1 MTDADLARRPAEPVE
16 LRGVGVSPGVVVG
29 PVARVVRASAEPS
42 PRPAPDVNAEV
53 ERLTHALRT
62 VADNLSAS
70 SAAASGEIAEILS
83 ATAMMAQDPAL
94 ASQAQ
99 QFVRDHRVT
108 AQRAVWVV
116 ADEYAVKLAGLGG
129 YLADR
134 ATDVRDVRDRVVAEL
149 DGTPPPGLPDPGHP
163 HVLVATDLAPADT
176 ASLDP
181 ARVLA
186 LVTEQGGPTG
196 HTAII
201 ARSLGLVGVVACP
214 AAASLADGDLVRVDG
229 AAGTVT
235 TGLDIATRVTE
246 PRARTSG
253 RLGDGPHMTADGRE
267 VTLLANVGDG
277 AGARRARDL
286 GSRGCGL
293 FRTEL
298 LFLDRTRAP
307 GVDEQHRAYR
317 EVLEALPGRVVV
329 RTLDAGAD
337 KPLPF
342 LRLDGEPNPALG
354 VRGLRVAFEYEGVL
368 TDQLQ
373 AVASAAADTGAD
385 VWVMAPMVAT
395 VDEAAWF
402 RELCERHGLYRVG
415 VMVEVPSA
423 ALLAE
428 ELLGVVDFLS
438 IGTNDLTQY
447 TLAADRVSGPLAAL
461 NDPWQPAVLRL
472 VKMTAAAGGR
482 LGKPVG
488 VCGEAAADPQLA
500 AVLVGLGVTSL
511 SADAGVLCDVA
522 ATLAGVTA
530 EQCRRAADAA
540 VATTSPRAAR
550 AAAAAHLDPGPTDTQ
565 AGDRVASISVAATA
579 SPSTLRPTLS
589 PSNP

>member
-1 MTDADLARRPAEPVE
+1 MIDADLQGHPPEPAE
-16 LRGVGVSPGVVVG
+16 LRGVGVSFGVVVG
-29 PVARVVRASAEPS
+29 PVARVVRPSAEPS
-42 PRPAPDVNAEV
+42 SQSAADVGAEV
-53 ERLTHALRT
+53 EHLSRALRT
-62 VADNLSAS
+62 VAEDLTAR

-83 ATAMMAQDPAL
+83 ATAMMAGDPAL
-94 ASQAQ
+94 AGQAQ

-116 ADEYAVKLAGLGG
+116 ADEYAVKLVGLGG

-134 ATDVRDVRDRVVAEL
+134 ASDVRDVRDRVVAEL
-149 DGTPPPGLPDPGHP
+149 DGTPPPGLPRPGHP

-176 ASLDP
+176 AGLDP
-181 ARVLA
+181 GQVLA

-201 ARSLGLVGVVACP
+201 ARSLGLACVVACP

-235 TGLDIATRVTE
+235 TGLDLATPVTHH
-246 PRARTSG
+246 RTRKG
-253 RLGDGPHMTADGRE
+253 TRLGDGPHSTADGHE
-267 VTLLANVGDG
+267 VSLLANVGDA
-277 AGARRARDL
+277 AGARRARGL
-286 GSRGCGL
+286 GALGCGL

-298 LFLDRTRAP
+298 LFLDRTQAP
-307 GVDEQHRAYR
+307 DVDEQHRAYR

-342 LRLDGEPNPALG
+342 LRLDSEPNPALG
-354 VRGLRVAFEYEGVL
+354 VRGLRVALNNEPVL

-373 AVASAAADTGAD
+373 AIASAAVDTGTE

-395 VDEAAWF
+395 VEEATWF
-402 RELCERHGLYRVG
+402 RELCESHGLHRVG

-423 ALLAE
+423 ALLAD
-428 ELLGVVDFLS
+428 ELLAVVDFLS

-447 TLAADRVSGPLAAL
+447 TLAADRASGPLAAL

-472 VKMTAAAGGR
+472 VKMTAAAGSRMGQ
-482 LGKPVG
+482 PVG
-488 VCGEAAADPQLA
+488 VCGEAAADPHLA

-511 SADAGVLCDVA
+511 SADAGVLGDVA
-522 ATLAGVTA
+522 ATLAGVTFQ
-530 EQCRRAADAA
+530 QCRRAADAA
-540 VATTSPRAAR
+540 LAATSSQTAR
-550 AAAAAHLDPGPTDTQ
+550 AAAAVHLNPDPTGSQTGARGACTN
-565 AGDRVASISVAATA
+565 VAATA
-579 SPSTLRPTLS
+579 SPSTGLPTVAVI
-589 PSNP
+589 

>member
-1 MTDADLARRPAEPVE
+1 MTDADLQGHPPEPAE

-29 PVARVVRASAEPS
+29 PVARVVRPRAEPS
-42 PRPAPDVNAEV
+42 SQSAADVDAEV
-53 ERLTHALRT
+53 AHLSRALRT
-62 VADNLSAS
+62 VAEDLTAR

-83 ATAMMAQDPAL
+83 ATAMMAGDPAL
-94 ASQAQ
+94 AGQAQ
-99 QFVRDHRVT
+99 QFVRDHRVS

-134 ATDVRDVRDRVVAEL
+134 ASDVRDVRDRVVAEL
-149 DGTPPPGLPDPGHP
+149 EGTPPPGLPDPGHP

-176 ASLDP
+176 AGLDP
-181 ARVLA
+181 GQVLA

-201 ARSLGLVGVVACP
+201 ARSLGLASVVACP

-235 TGLDIATRVTE
+235 TGLDPATPVTD
-246 PRARTSG
+246 PRARRSS
-253 RLGDGPHMTADGRE
+253 RLGDGPHATADGHE
-267 VTLLANVGDG
+267 VNLLANIGDA
-277 AGARRARDL
+277 AGARRARGL
-286 GSRGCGL
+286 GALGCGL
-293 FRTEL
+293 FRSEL

-307 GVDEQHRAYR
+307 DIDEQHRAYR

-342 LRLDGEPNPALG
+342 LRLDREPNPALG
-354 VRGLRVAFEYEGVL
+354 VRGLRVAFNNEPVL

-373 AVASAAADTGAD
+373 AIASAAADTGTE

-395 VDEAAWF
+395 VREATWF
-402 RELCERHGLYRVG
+402 RELCESHGLHRVG

-423 ALLAE
+423 ALLAD

-472 VKMTAAAGGR
+472 VKMTAAAGDR

-511 SADAGVLCDVA
+511 SADAGVLGDIA
-522 ATLAGVTA
+522 ARLAAVTFQ
-530 EQCRRAADAA
+530 QCQRAADAA
-540 VATTSPRAAR
+540 LAATSPQAAR
-550 AAAAAHLDPGPTDTQ
+550 AAAAVHLNPDP
-565 AGDRVASISVAATA
+565 AGSQTGARGACTNVDATA
-579 SPSTLRPTLS
+579 SPSTGRPTVAVV
-589 PSNP
+589 

>member
-1 MTDADLARRPAEPVE
+1 MTDADLQGHPAEPVE

-29 PVARVVRASAEPS
+29 PVARVVRPSAEPS
-42 PRPAPDVNAEV
+42 SRPAPDVDAEV
-53 ERLTHALRT
+53 ECLARALRT
-62 VADNLSAS
+62 VAEDLTAR

-83 ATAMMAQDPAL
+83 ATAMMAEDPAL

-129 YLADR
+129 YLAER
-134 ATDVRDVRDRVVAEL
+134 ASDVRDVRDRVVAEL
-149 DGTPPPGLPDPGHP
+149 DGIPPPGLPEPGHP

-176 ASLDP
+176 AGLDP
-181 ARVLA
+181 SLVLA

-201 ARSLGLVGVVACP
+201 ARSLGLAGVVACP
-214 AAASLADGDLVRVDG
+214 SAASLVDGDLVRVDG

-235 TGLDIATRVTE
+235 TGLDPATPVTE
-246 PRARTSG
+246 PGTRTSS
-253 RLGDGPHMTADGRE
+253 RLGDGPHTTADGHE
-267 VTLLANVGDG
+267 VSLLANVGDG

-286 GSRGCGL
+286 GALGCGL

-307 GVDEQHRAYR
+307 SVEEQHRAYR

-342 LRLDGEPNPALG
+342 LRMDGEPNPALG
-354 VRGLRVAFEYEGVL
+354 VRGLRVAFDNEGVL

-373 AVASAAADTGAD
+373 AIASAAADTGD
-385 VWVMAPMVAT
+385 QVWVMAPMVAT
-395 VDEAAWF
+395 VDEAVWF
-402 RELCERHGLYRVG
+402 RALCERHGLHRVG
-415 VMVEVPSA
+415 VMVEIPSA

-472 VKMTAAAGGR
+472 VEMTAAAGGR
-482 LGKPVG
+482 LGKSVG
-488 VCGEAAADPQLA
+488 VCGEAAADPALA

-511 SADAGVLCDVA
+511 SADAGMLRDVA
-522 ATLAGVTA
+522 AKLAGVTA
-530 EQCRRAADAA
+530 EQCRLAAQAA
-540 VATTSPRAAR
+540 LAATSPQAAR
-550 AAAAAHLDPGPTDTQ
+550 AAAAVHLDPDPTGSQ
-565 AGDRVASISVAATA
+565 LGDRGAGTSVAARVA
-579 SPSTLRPTLS
+579 AQRSADRGHHLVP
-589 PSNP
+589 